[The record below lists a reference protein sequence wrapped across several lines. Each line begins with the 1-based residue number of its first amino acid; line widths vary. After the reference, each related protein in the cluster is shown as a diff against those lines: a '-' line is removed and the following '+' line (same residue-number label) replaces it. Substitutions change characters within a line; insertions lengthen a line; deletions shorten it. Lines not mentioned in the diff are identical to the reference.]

1 MRTLLVG
8 LALLLATPLSQALA
22 KGGSP
27 AAKKAAKASDSEADP
42 NAMVAKAHGGKLW
55 IVTGT
60 PPSSEGE
67 DLSKWLASHPSV
79 TELTKKPNEE
89 RWPVTLIAVFK
100 KPPAKGAVTIEIID
114 KKDPKTLVDQYSSNT
129 TATSVVF
136 QEQYDLDTNNGINK
150 GHTYVIK
157 VGQIIKG
164 KFISYV
170 SGEISL
176 K

>member
-1 MRTLLVG
+1 
-8 LALLLATPLSQALA
+8 
-22 KGGSP
+22 
-27 AAKKAAKASDSEADP
+27 
-42 NAMVAKAHGGKLW
+42 
-55 IVTGT
+55 
-60 PPSSEGE
+60 
-67 DLSKWLASHPSV
+67 
-79 TELTKKPNEE
+79 
-89 RWPVTLIAVFK
+89 
-100 KPPAKGAVTIEIID
+100 
-114 KKDPKTLVDQYSSNT
+114 
-129 TATSVVF
+129 VVF